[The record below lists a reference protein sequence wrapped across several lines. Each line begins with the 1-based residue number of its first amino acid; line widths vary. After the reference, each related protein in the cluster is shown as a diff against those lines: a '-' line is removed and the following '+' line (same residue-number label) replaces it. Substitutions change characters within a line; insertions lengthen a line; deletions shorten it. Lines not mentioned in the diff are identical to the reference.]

1 LFVEDL
7 LTNNTNTGWK
17 TLANKLTEYYLRK
30 EEQQQDK
37 SNNKTRAT
45 TRQDKMSAAYLQ
57 LTEATIAYPT
67 ADLEGKE
74 EITLWGP
81 ETRHASCVPGAF
93 LRDDDAYYQIHEL
106 STAAGMQWDYG
117 PYRAAVLA
125 ITDEM
130 DEWEEHGTAY
140 EEWCQEEAN
149 MDDLHEPSLFTE
161 WNQSTSCSNFV
172 GADQMGKNMKVSKF
186 TPEMLTQRD
195 TLNWAYN
202 HLWNNPHFTSIPETH
217 LQVMHE
223 VPNTTE
229 LLTLTAVGANHGV
242 AKCEFGA
249 VFVPKGAI
257 NHLQH
262 NGGAKVGTIFDGE
275 ITFTPGN
282 KFPWRLARDGIKFT
296 YEDMC
301 GTRINDDY

>member
-1 LFVEDL
+1 
-7 LTNNTNTGWK
+7 
-17 TLANKLTEYYLRK
+17 
-30 EEQQQDK
+30 
-37 SNNKTRAT
+37 
-45 TRQDKMSAAYLQ
+45 MSAAYLQ

-161 WNQSTSCSNFV
+161 WNQSTGCSNFV